1 MITEKI
7 MKLREK
13 LDELI
18 NSNADYESI
27 YHVSTELDKLILDYY
42 KEKNEVVI
50 NKFIKKEGNV

>member
-18 NSNADYESI
+18 SSNADYDAI
-27 YHVSTELDKLILDYY
+27 YHISTELDKLILDYY
-42 KEKNEVVI
+42 KEQNEVVF
-50 NKFIKKEGNV
+50 KKLTQKEGKA

>member
-18 NSNADYESI
+18 NNNADYESI

-42 KEKNEVVI
+42 KEQNEVVF
-50 NKFIKKEGNV
+50 KKLAQKEGKV

>member
-18 NSNADYESI
+18 NSNADYDAI

-42 KEKNEVVI
+42 KEQNEVVF
-50 NKFIKKEGNV
+50 KKLVQKEGKV

>member
-18 NSNADYESI
+18 NNNADYESI

-42 KEKNEVVI
+42 KERNEMVI
-50 NKFIKKEGNV
+50 KKLIKKEGNA

>member
-18 NSNADYESI
+18 NSNADYDSI

-42 KEKNEVVI
+42 KERNEMVL
-50 NKFIKKEGNV
+50 KKLIKKEGNV

>member
-42 KEKNEVVI
+42 KESNEMVL
-50 NKFIKKEGNV
+50 KKLIKKEGNV